1 MSKEIIN
8 TIEEILEMMGVSVD
22 SVEIGESELEN
33 CPRYVINSPE
43 ASILIG
49 NKGENLLSLSH
60 ILKRILSKEMEEEDG
75 KFFIDIGDYQN
86 KRIKEI
92 KNRAVIMGERARF
105 FKKDIE
111 MDPMS
116 SYERMIVHSTFTD
129 YPDLITESFGQGKER
144 RVFIKYKEV

>member
-1 MSKEIIN
+1 MSKEIIG
-8 TIEEILEMMGVSVD
+8 TIEELLTKMGVVFD
-22 SVEIGESELEN
+22 SVEIGESELEDS
-33 CPRYVINSPE
+33 PRYVINSPE
-43 ASILIG
+43 ASVLIG
-49 NKGENLLSLSH
+49 NRGENLLSLSH
-60 ILKRILSKEMEEEDG
+60 VLKRILSKETEEEDG

-92 KNRAVIMGERARF
+92 KNRAIIMGERARF

-129 YPDLITESFGQGKER
+129 YQDLVTESLGEGRER